1 MPAKKDAQKEPQ
13 KKAKT
18 ATQAVEKKQAK
29 TKVKKHK
36 VAKSKKSG
44 KPEAVQLRAEGTAE
58 ILNSQVV
65 YEGPLFKV
73 LKEEIREPNGSTA
86 SRDIIRHNGSVVI
99 LAVDASG
106 KKGRT
111 DPLVIMERQYRH
123 AAGQFLWEI
132 PAGKIEAGEERLA
145 GAKRE
150 LAEETGYSA
159 KKWTEL
165 TRYCA
170 SPGFLGE
177 WMQVYLA
184 EDLERGQATPEE
196 DETLE
201 IYPMRL
207 SAVEALIA
215 AGEVLDGKTLVAVG
229 MYRQLQ
235 GAKKNTKKKKA

>member
-1 MPAKKDAQKEPQ
+1 MPRKNDPKKAAKKQKD
-13 KKAKT
+13 
-18 ATQAVEKKQAK
+18 AK
-29 TKVKKHK
+29 TK
-36 VAKSKKSG
+36 KSST
-44 KPEAVQLRAEGTAE
+44 PEALQLRVEGTAE

-73 LKEEIREPNGSTA
+73 LKEEIREPNGNTA

-99 LAVDASG
+99 LALDGSG

-123 AAGQFLWEI
+123 AAGQYLWEI
-132 PAGKIEAGEERLA
+132 PAGKIEPGEERLA

-165 TRYCA
+165 TRYFA

-184 EDLERGQATPEE
+184 EDLEAGKATPED

-215 AGEVLDGKTLVAVG
+215 AGQVLDGKTLVAVG
-229 MYRQLQ
+229 MYRQLT
-235 GAKKNTKKKKA
+235 ATRKSVKKKKA